1 MSAIAD
7 PSIGMLTAAERWVH
21 SAPSTAPRASTLT
34 GAVFGL
40 QRMRFPFSGGEFV
53 VEIEGAPPTW
63 VTPTVNALGRLL
75 AMPRNWDSYGAR
87 PIDPASV
94 GAAIE
99 LAFSLMTDSTPTPA
113 VVPTSG
119 GGVQLEW
126 HTRGIDLEIEI
137 RSPSRISACF
147 EDQRTHT
154 AWDAEQL
161 YDFGRLRDA
170 LRELAKR

>member
-7 PSIGMLTAAERWVH
+7 PSIGMLTAAERSVH

-40 QRMRFPFSGGEFV
+40 QRLRFPFNGGEFV
-53 VEIEGAPPTW
+53 VEIAGEPPTW
-63 VTPTVNALGRLL
+63 VTPTVNALGRVLSL
-75 AMPRNWDSYGAR
+75 PRNWDSYGAR
-87 PIDPASV
+87 SIDPANV

-99 LAFSLMTDSTPTPA
+99 LALALMNDGTPAPA
-113 VVPTSG
+113 VVPTST

-154 AWDAEQL
+154 SWDVEQL
-161 YDFGRLRDA
+161 NDFGRLRDA
-170 LRELAKR
+170 LRELARR